1 MIGIY
6 IIAFVSIMLLIVIV
20 VNLLNREEK
29 RKQKEVKK
37 LKLLQCFEMVHVHDQ
52 YGVPRGYM
60 RMELLL
66 CHDGE
71 KYFVQPLFDPRC
83 PIEDVKEA
91 VQRFEKKVF
100 EDPECPT
107 SLDDIDALCDLI
119 RRKYDQIGIIRDVKE
134 RKQ

>member
-6 IIAFVSIMLLIVIV
+6 IIVFVSIIFLIVVV
-20 VNLLNREEK
+20 VNLLNGEEK
-29 RKQKEVKK
+29 RKQKDVKK
-37 LKLLQCFEMVHVHDQ
+37 LKLLQCFESVLVHDQ
-52 YGVPRGYM
+52 YGVPRGFM
-60 RMELLL
+60 PMELLL

-71 KYFVQPLFDPRC
+71 KYFIQPLVDPRC

-91 VQRFEKKVF
+91 VQEFEKKVF

-107 SLDDIDALCDLI
+107 SLDDIEALCDLI
-119 RRKYDQIGIIRDVKE
+119 NRKYNHRGIIHDVKE

>member
-1 MIGIY
+1 MIGLY
-6 IIAFVSIMLLIVIV
+6 IIAFVLTILLIVIV
-20 VNLLNREEK
+20 VNLLNGEEK
-29 RKQKEVKK
+29 RKQKDVKK
-37 LKLLQCFEMVHVHDQ
+37 LKLLQSCVSVLVHDQ
-52 YGVPRGYM
+52 YGVPRGFM

-66 CHDGE
+66 CYDGE
-71 KYFVQPLFDPRC
+71 KYFVQPLYDPRC

-91 VQRFEKKVF
+91 LQEFEKKVF

-119 RRKYDQIGIIRDVKE
+119 RRKFNYVIIHDVKE